1 MKEWRVNS
9 SDGVHS
15 LRVLSWIP
23 EGQIKAVVQISHGMI
38 EHMERYDEFAE
49 FLCKEGYLVVG
60 NDHLGHGG
68 SVAREEELGYFA
80 KEGKSEVLVRDLH
93 LITRRMKEEYPGVP
107 YILLGHSMGSF
118 LARRYCMT
126 YGEEL
131 DGVII
136 LGTGTQPVPVLAFG
150 KFVAGIT
157 KLLRGDEY
165 RSNFIKYSAF
175 GSYLSHIKNP
185 KTASDWLSRDEERVK
200 QYRADKLCRFDF
212 TVNGYA
218 VLFDVISFIQK
229 GKNIQKIPKN
239 LPILILSGEEDPVGA
254 YGKGPRKVYQSYR
267 KAGLKVQLK
276 MYPEDRHELLHE
288 LDRKE
293 VFQEILAFLSKL
305 PDTDLHG

>member
-136 LGTGTQPVPVLAFG
+136 LG
-150 KFVAGIT
+150 
-157 KLLRGDEY
+157 
-165 RSNFIKYSAF
+165 
-175 GSYLSHIKNP
+175 LSLIHI
-185 KTASDWLSRDEERVK
+185 
-200 QYRADKLCRFDF
+200 
-212 TVNGYA
+212 
-218 VLFDVISFIQK
+218 
-229 GKNIQKIPKN
+229 
-239 LPILILSGEEDPVGA
+239 
-254 YGKGPRKVYQSYR
+254 
-267 KAGLKVQLK
+267 
-276 MYPEDRHELLHE
+276 
-288 LDRKE
+288 
-293 VFQEILAFLSKL
+293 
-305 PDTDLHG
+305 